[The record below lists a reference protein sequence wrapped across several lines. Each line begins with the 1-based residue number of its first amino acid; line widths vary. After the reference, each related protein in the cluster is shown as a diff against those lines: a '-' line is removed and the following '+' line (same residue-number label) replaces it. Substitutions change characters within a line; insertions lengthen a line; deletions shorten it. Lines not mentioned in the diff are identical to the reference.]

1 MIQRNDYDFAT
12 KALKSIENEGLEQP
26 SRKLATMSYP
36 GAGNMLCG
44 GSTSNTTPYAPLKRS
59 RCVVSESF
67 DMGEFLKASQE
78 VEETIAFPT
87 IEWPSF
93 DDDDSS
99 SDTYSVASS
108 VTSPNEERED
118 DDEEEEDYFQN
129 SRKRQCRG
137 LVRCDRSCNLSSLW
151 EMANRSER
159 CGSNGSL
166 S

>member
-1 MIQRNDYDFAT
+1 MIQLNDYDFAT
-12 KALKSIENEGLEQP
+12 KALKSIENVGLEQQP

-36 GAGNMLCG
+36 GAGKMLCG
-44 GSTSNTTPYAPLKRS
+44 GNSSTTTTTRTSPLKRS
-59 RCVVSESF
+59 RSRSAVSGSF
-67 DMGEFLKASQE
+67 DMGEFLKASQQ
-78 VEETIAFPT
+78 VEETIAFPA

-108 VTSPNEERED
+108 VTKED
-118 DDEEEEDYFQN
+118 DDEEEEDYFQQ

-137 LVRCDRSCNLSSLW
+137 LVRCNRSCNLSSLW
-151 EMANRSER
+151 EIANRSER